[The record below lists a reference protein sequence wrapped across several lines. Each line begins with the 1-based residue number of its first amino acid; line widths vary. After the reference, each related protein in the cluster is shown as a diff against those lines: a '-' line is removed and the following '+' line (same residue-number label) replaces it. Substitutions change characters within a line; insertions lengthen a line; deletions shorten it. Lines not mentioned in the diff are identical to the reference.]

1 MSGLIR
7 TFLPYLTVAVIMVL
21 VMLAAYAAVHF
32 VPNTTSRELWSENP
46 TSIVFAATTGV
57 GSSGSIK
64 DSFKCAPPVSNVNLK
79 TTVND
84 PTRIRLT
91 LSQYNIVSC
100 GPSFTTI
107 TITAKCLV
115 SACAGSYTG
124 TIEILKD
131 EYTIIPTGLTVTIT
145 VE

>member
-1 MSGLIR
+1 MI
-7 TFLPYLTVAVIMVL
+7 L
-21 VMLAAYAAVHF
+21 VMLAAYAAVHL
-32 VPNTTSRELWSENP
+32 VPNTSSNESWSENP
-46 TSIVFAATTGV
+46 VSIVFTASAGI
-57 GSSGSIK
+57 GSSGSVR
-64 DSFKCAPPVSNVNLK
+64 DSFKCAPPVSNVNMR

-84 PTRIRLT
+84 PTRISLT
-91 LSQYNIVSC
+91 LSQYSIVSC

-115 SACAGSYTG
+115 SACEGSYTG
-124 TIEILKD
+124 TIEIVNG